1 MNTETLNAL
10 QAALAGALD
19 ASFAFRPVLADEHQ
33 ALKTGDLSL
42 LSDVLDRKSSL
53 TETLLTASEALLAWC
68 SDQSIEPDYPAF
80 RTWCEHQLDENQRTP
95 LLAQWQQ
102 LKTSLDENS
111 RSTAVNRQMLA
122 SLSTQNQAR
131 LTLLKNLV
139 GTTDTYSAS
148 GTQSLNDGQ
157 RRWVDQV

>member
-1 MNTETLNAL
+1 MDTETFEAL
-10 QAALAGALD
+10 QSALAGALD
-19 ASFAFRPVLADEHQ
+19 VSQAFELTLADEHR

-42 LSDVLDRKSSL
+42 LSDVLERKSSL
-53 TETLLTASEALLAWC
+53 TEALLTASEGLLAWC
-68 SDQSIEPDYPAF
+68 SDQGIEPDYPAF
-80 RTWCEHQLDENQRTP
+80 LQWCEHHLNETDRSP
-95 LLAQWQQ
+95 LLAHWQQ
-102 LKTSLDENS
+102 LKVSLDDNS

-148 GTQSLNDGQ
+148 GTQSLNDSQ